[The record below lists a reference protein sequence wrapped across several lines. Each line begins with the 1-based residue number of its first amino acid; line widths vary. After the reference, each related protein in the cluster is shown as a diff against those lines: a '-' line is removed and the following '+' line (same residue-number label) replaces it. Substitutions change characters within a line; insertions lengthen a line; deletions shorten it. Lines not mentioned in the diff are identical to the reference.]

1 MYTAIWS
8 YGVHLKA
15 EHKGKQYKW
24 SVCILFVKHVHDGN
38 NDNVDNND
46 KVDEDDK
53 DETGEIYEC
62 PENNVSN
69 LWNRENWRDRCK
81 WQHW

>member
-1 MYTAIWS
+1 MI
-8 YGVHLKA
+8 
-15 EHKGKQYKW
+15 
-24 SVCILFVKHVHDGN
+24 CFVKHVHDGN

-69 LWNRENWRDRCK
+69 L
-81 WQHW
+81 